1 MNQPLAE
8 TLFWIAAVACAIA
21 ELAILRSTFAARR
34 ATKSEL
40 VPSASPRGEFAWA
53 IIPAVALGVVLTAT
67 WQTIDARGS
76 RGSHTKTMDHSGM
89 LHSMPMPAPA
99 TIRER

>member
-40 VPSASPRGEFAWA
+40 VPSASPRGELAWA
-53 IIPAVALGVVLTAT
+53 VIPAVALAVVLTAT
-67 WQTIDARGS
+67 WQRIDARDT
-76 RGSHTKTMDHSGM
+76 HLKTMDHSQM
-89 LHSMPMPAPA
+89 EHSMPTPVPISAP
-99 TIRER
+99 EQ